1 MDAGLK
7 SKGGCVCLA
16 PMQYESPGAE
26 TLLSPSEGVDA
37 HTLLRLQQGFGAGPL
52 PGAHAQV
59 SEGVRRRRRTTLGTP
74 HWSPC

>member
-26 TLLSPSEGVDA
+26 TLLSPSEDVDA
-37 HTLLRLQQGFGAGPL
+37 HTLLRLQQRFSGLA
-52 PGAHAQV
+52 
-59 SEGVRRRRRTTLGTP
+59 RCLGLMLR
-74 HWSPC
+74 